1 MEMNAQ
7 HKLMQHIIR
16 LLKVSEIVI
25 PIGRTSKGNL
35 GLKYSYNRDDFEMII
50 DAVPLSTKDSLN
62 DENNI
67 ELKKMIEKYMFG
79 EIGVQF
85 HSDTLKG
92 IRIPP
97 EMIDDSTTV
106 VTVNKVNK
114 SDYQGNIGEDV
125 TDEMFPPEPKK
136 RGRPKKVV

>member
-35 GLKYSYNRDDFEMII
+35 GLKYSYNKDDFEMII

-67 ELKKMIEKYMFG
+67 ELKKMIEKYMFEQSISQKLQQQG
-79 EIGVQF
+79 DRIAAETIY
-85 HSDTLKG
+85 KG
-92 IRIPP
+92 FTANPL
-97 EMIDDSTTV
+97 
-106 VTVNKVNK
+106 
-114 SDYQGNIGEDV
+114 
-125 TDEMFPPEPKK
+125 PEPKK
-136 RGRPKKVV
+136 RGRPFGSKKK